1 MANRPLPNVDP
12 EALSKLASQYPG
24 SVEGRAEPK
33 LGGGPGSGGAGSGGA
48 GSGGAGSGGPGSG
61 GSGSGASAGGERPA
75 AAASA
80 AKAAPQPRGA
90 GRGAVVATFLFA
102 VIAIMAAVAALAAPS
117 LRTEARALLKRHVPQ
132 LSAST
137 VDFIT
142 GQDTQRLEITYDG
155 LDQRIARLNEA
166 LERAAK
172 AGGDPA
178 VARELLLKTEQN
190 QRLGT
195 AEAAT
200 AAQGAAIAAAV
211 GRVGAIEERLAAF
224 DEIRKA
230 LDGLTARA
238 DAAQQSFGGLQG
250 SIGELQGSIGE
261 LKASLVQ
268 LGEADGRV
276 AALVEGLSG
285 RLDAAAV
292 DVAKAHADLA
302 PVAALANEVARQR
315 RTMELPLIGMTQL
328 RIALNRDTPYK
339 LELSLAKK
347 LVGDDSESLVA
358 LGTLDA
364 NAGSGVTTL
373 PGLRR
378 DFTFVATQ
386 MGGTLIR
393 MQSWTQRLSSWV
405 EVLVGTRSVPEADPV
420 GEISSAVASID
431 AALEAGQLDLAVQ
444 EAAALNSRRSD
455 VLLEGWLAEAR
466 RRLATE
472 RAFERL
478 SERIYT
484 RIGNSS

>member
-33 LGGGPGSGGAGSGGA
+33 LGGGPG
-48 GSGGAGSGGPGSG
+48 
-61 GSGSGASAGGERPA
+61 GSGAGGGGGTGAGGGRPA
-75 AAASA
+75 AATPAP
-80 AKAAPQPRGA
+80 KAMPQARGA
-90 GRGAVVATFLFA
+90 GRGAVILTFLFA
-102 VIAIMAAVAALAAPS
+102 VVAVVAAVAALAAPS

-132 LSAST
+132 MSASI

-142 GQDTQRLEITYDG
+142 GQDTQRLEVTYDG

-166 LERAAK
+166 LERAVK

-190 QRLGT
+190 QRVGA
-195 AEAAT
+195 AEAT
-200 AAQGAAIAAAV
+200 VAAQGAAITAAT
-211 GRVGAIEERLAAF
+211 GRVGALEERLAAF

-238 DAAQQSFGGLQG
+238 DAADQGLGG
-250 SIGELQGSIGE
+250 LQGSIGE
-261 LKASLVQ
+261 LKASLAQ

-276 AALVEGLSG
+276 AALVEGISG
-285 RLDAAAV
+285 RLDSVAADVSKAAA
-292 DVAKAHADLA
+292 DVSKAHADLA

-328 RIALNRDTPYK
+328 RIALDRDSPYK
-339 LELSLAKK
+339 LELALAKR

-358 LGTLDA
+358 LGTLDG

-386 MGGTLIR
+386 MGGTLTR
-393 MQSWTQRLSSWV
+393 MQSWTQRLGSWV

-420 GEISSAVASID
+420 GEVSAAVASID
-431 AALEAGQLDLAVQ
+431 AALEAGQLNLAVE
-444 EAAALNSRRSD
+444 EAAALNNRRSD
-455 VLLEGWLAEAR
+455 VLLDGWIAEAR

-478 SERIYT
+478 SERVYA